1 MGVVAMIATSKQQ
14 TKPGGKAM
22 TTTTTISDE
31 AQVVINRLL
40 AKQANAQMTLFRV
53 SSDVERLTK
62 NVTAAEKTVAEK
74 RGLLTGC
81 HPKMQA
87 TYQRQLASAEN
98 DLAVAKQELID
109 AEAIIAC
116 CYDVLEKRV

>member
-1 MGVVAMIATSKQQ
+1 
-14 TKPGGKAM
+14 M
-22 TTTTTISDE
+22 TNTTISAE
-31 AQVVINRLL
+31 AQAVINRLL
-40 AKQANAQMTLFRV
+40 AKQANAQMVLFRV
-53 SSDVERLTK
+53 CSEVEQLRK

-74 RGLLTGC
+74 RERLVDC

-98 DLAVAKQELID
+98 DLATAKQELTD